1 LRLQFLANPLEYI
14 MPEVVV
20 YAVAGRSPEQK
31 KALMTGITK
40 VVVDSLGVAAEQVV
54 VQIVESPSDS
64 KSRGGIPFSERQRT
78 S

>member
-1 LRLQFLANPLEYI
+1 LRLQFLANPLEYV

-54 VQIVESPSDS
+54 VQIVESPPDS